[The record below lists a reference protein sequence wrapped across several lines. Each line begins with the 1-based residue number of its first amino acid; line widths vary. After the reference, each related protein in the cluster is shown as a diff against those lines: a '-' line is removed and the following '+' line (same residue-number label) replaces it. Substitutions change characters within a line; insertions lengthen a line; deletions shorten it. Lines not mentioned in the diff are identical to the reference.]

1 MSFTDDDIEI
11 NPGDLVIILS
21 SADSTPMDV
30 PPGLVLEVRRGK
42 PSTGGPDE
50 EVKQVCSLLWRGFV
64 DKWVDLEWLH
74 LLSRG
79 S

>member
-1 MSFTDDDIEI
+1 MSHNDNDTEI
-11 NPGDLVIILS
+11 IPGDLVVILS

-30 PPGLVLEVRRGK
+30 PPGLVLEVRHGR
-42 PSTGGPDE
+42 PSTGSPDE
-50 EVKQVCSLLWRGFV
+50 KKTQVCSLLWKGFI
-64 DKWVDLEWLH
+64 DRWVDLKWLH